1 VSVVHARA
9 NSLGLSS
16 RATITP
22 LRAGLQWGLL
32 RLAGNPRQ
40 ALLPTCPETYS
51 EETSMKRPRVPYARR
66 SVWTVIGVLSFVL
79 VVGFVIA
86 GYEIH
91 HLQNEVNGFQN
102 LQNQLTYLQQIVKNK

>member
-1 VSVVHARA
+1 MPAVLPSTRFAQA
-9 NSLGLSS
+9 CSG
-16 RATITP
+16 
-22 LRAGLQWGLL
+22 GLL

-40 ALLPTCPETYS
+40 ALLFTCPETYS

-66 SVWTVIGVLSFVL
+66 SVWAVITVLSVVL
-79 VVGFVIA
+79 VIGFVIA

-102 LQNQLTYLQQIVKNK
+102 LQNEVTLLQQIVKTK